1 MRDKLDLYRRMLMHE
16 PRGHADMYGCLP
28 VPPND
33 EGADFGVIFMHN
45 AGYSTMCGHAIIA
58 LAKLTVEMG
67 WKPVEE
73 PETRVVIDAPCGRIE
88 AFVKIENGKPKEV
101 SFLGV
106 PSFAVAL
113 DQQVEVDGYGEVTYD
128 LAFGGTFYAY
138 VCAEKLDLGLDPS
151 NLSAISKLGMVIKDA
166 VASRGGSI
174 AHPFEDDLSFLYGTI
189 FTGPAEAGNIDSRNV
204 CVFAEGEL
212 DRSPTGS
219 GVMGRMA
226 IKRAKGEIGLEERF
240 SVESIVGSVF
250 YGSVV
255 KDTRYG
261 GYPAVIPRVEG
272 NAYITGAHEFIIDP
286 ADPFRE
292 GFFLR

>member
-1 MRDKLDLYRRMLMHE
+1 MKTYHRILRYQQPMDHPCRERVRTIDAHTGGEPLRIVLSGVPMPEGNDVLSRRAYMRDKLDLYRRMLMHE

-174 AHPFEDDLSFLYGTI
+174 A
-189 FTGPAEAGNIDSRNV
+189 
-204 CVFAEGEL
+204 
-212 DRSPTGS
+212 
-219 GVMGRMA
+219 
-226 IKRAKGEIGLEERF
+226 
-240 SVESIVGSVF
+240 
-250 YGSVV
+250 
-255 KDTRYG
+255 
-261 GYPAVIPRVEG
+261 
-272 NAYITGAHEFIIDP
+272 
-286 ADPFRE
+286 
-292 GFFLR
+292 